1 MLGLT
6 LAFSSQQCYTT
17 HLREIIYLSE
27 QVAEHGVY
35 VVHLRM
41 VEQNTSNISNSKAM
55 ELMQKHY
62 GWPQQ

>member
-6 LAFSSQQCYTT
+6 LAFSSQQCYAT
-17 HLREIIYLSE
+17 HLRETIYLSE

-41 VEQNTSNISNSKAM
+41 VEQNTSNISSSKAM
-55 ELMQKHY
+55 KLMQKDY
-62 GWPQQ
+62 SWPQR